1 MNSKQPNG
9 SIPYSYRSTSQWD
22 EAMWRA
28 IEPVYQMGFAEH
40 SRKPK
45 TILECLL
52 ERGGGRLH
60 AGYAGNEAI
69 AMGISGYDSELEA
82 MVIDYL
88 TVHPDWRGRG
98 LGQWFLN
105 QLRGEAEQ
113 NPGCKGII
121 LEAEA
126 DDTPVNQSRIR
137 FWTTCGFQLTDYI
150 HTYIWVPEPY
160 RAMSLSFDSASPL
173 PTDGEAL
180 FGAITRFHKQ
190 AYRR

>member
-1 MNSKQPNG
+1 MNKEHRNKTA
-9 SIPYSYRSTSQWD
+9 YSYSSTPHWD

-45 TILECLL
+45 MILDRLL

-69 AMGISGYDSELEA
+69 AMGISGYDSQLEA

-88 TVHPDWRGRG
+88 TVHPDWRRRG
-98 LGQWFLN
+98 LGQWFLDR
-105 QLRGEAEQ
+105 LRGEAERT
-113 NPGCKGII
+113 PGCKGII

-126 DDTPVNQSRIR
+126 DDTPVNQARIR
-137 FWTTCGFQLTDYI
+137 FWTACGFQLTDYI

-160 RAMSLSFDSASPL
+160 RAMRLSFDSASPL
-173 PTDGEAL
+173 PADGEAL
-180 FGAITRFHKQ
+180 FGAITRFHEQ